1 MEKTNHAITQGRKGR
16 AQLGR
21 PRGWDRAP
29 RKAPAPPGHQ
39 QDQVGIKYGF
49 LLNIGL
55 GKQINPVIRRFRGFL
70 SETPD

>member
-39 QDQVGIKYGF
+39 QDQAGIKYGF

-55 GKQINPVIRRFRGFL
+55 GKQINLVIRRFRGFL